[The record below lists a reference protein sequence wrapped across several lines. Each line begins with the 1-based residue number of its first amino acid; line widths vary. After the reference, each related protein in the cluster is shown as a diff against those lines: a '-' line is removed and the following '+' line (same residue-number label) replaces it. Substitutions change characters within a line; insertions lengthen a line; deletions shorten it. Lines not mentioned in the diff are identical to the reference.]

1 MNWYHNLSF
10 RRKLV
15 YPSLLLI
22 FVISLSSV
30 LSLNNVNHLEGEAA
44 LLASEYLPN
53 QDLVLQADKDL
64 VQVQTAERSLLF
76 LQPGS
81 QRFEQQVQLQERN
94 IEQARDRISKISSDN
109 PELNRLKARV
119 LNDFQQW
126 VSLTRQVKQ
135 LKESGS
141 NQATELSFT
150 QANEGFS
157 QLRYMLDDVI
167 EVIERDKD
175 KSLEAVEV
183 AVADTYWALVFAG
196 LVLLFICM
204 FFVFILPQQVTQ
216 SVRSLS
222 SSLQDI
228 SVGDGDLTRRIQV
241 RSQDELGELAQSFN
255 RFLDNLH
262 QIISE
267 VVSSTGQISAS
278 TQELNQASSSA
289 KAGLQQQQ
297 SATETVATATGSMAE
312 TVQLMAQNAA
322 SASNEA
328 KSADSS
334 VDQGHNIVEHA
345 IGIIN
350 ELSQD
355 IGTAE
360 NAISKLADDSQNIGT
375 VLDVIQS
382 IAEQTNLL
390 ALNAAIEAARAG
402 EQGRGF
408 AVVAD
413 EVRSLAAK
421 TQQSTEQIKTMI
433 DNLQAGSRQAVNA
446 ITVSNKKVEQSVEA
460 IGSAET
466 ALQEIAAA
474 VSQINQMNTQ
484 IANAAESQ
492 HNSTEEINFNVQS
505 IATESAK
512 SLDNAEMV
520 ERSSANMASLANKMD
535 KLVGHFKL

>member
-22 FVISLSSV
+22 FVISLSSI

-126 VSLTRQVKQ
+126 VSLTRQVKE

-196 LVLLFICM
+196 LVLLLICM

-228 SVGDGDLTRRIQV
+228 SAGDGDLTRRIQV

-262 QIISE
+262 QIINE

-278 TQELNQASSSA
+278 TLELNQASSSA

-446 ITVSNKKVEQSVEA
+446 ITVSNQKVEQSVEA

-492 HNSTEEINFNVQS
+492 HNSTEEINLNVQS

-512 SLDNAEMV
+512 SLENAEMV

>member
-22 FVISLSSV
+22 FVISISSV

-44 LLASEYLPN
+44 VLASEYLPN

-81 QRFEQQVQLQERN
+81 ERFAQQVQLQERN
-94 IEQARDRISKISSDN
+94 ITQAKDRISKISSAN
-109 PELNRLKARV
+109 PELNRLKSKV
-119 LNDFQQW
+119 LTDFQQW
-126 VSLTRQVKQ
+126 VDLTRQVKQ
-135 LKESGS
+135 LKEFGS
-141 NQATELSFT
+141 SQATELSFS
-150 QANEGFS
+150 QANESFS
-157 QLRYMLDDVI
+157 QLRYILDDVI
-167 EVIERDKD
+167 KVIEQDKD
-175 KSLEAVEV
+175 RSLEAVEV

-196 LVLLFICM
+196 LVLLLICM
-204 FFVFILPQQVTQ
+204 FFVFILPQQVTR

-222 SSLQDI
+222 SSLQEI
-228 SVGDGDLTRRIQV
+228 SAGDGDLSRRIQV
-241 RSQDELGELAQSFN
+241 RSQDELGELASSFN
-255 RFLDNLH
+255 AFLDNLH
-262 QIISE
+262 KIISE
-267 VVSSTGQISAS
+267 VVNSTGQISAS
-278 TQELNQASSSA
+278 TQELNRVCHSA
-289 KAGLQQQQ
+289 KSGLQQQQ
-297 SATETVATATGSMAE
+297 AATETVACATGSMAD

-322 SASNEA
+322 SASKEA
-328 KSADSS
+328 KSADDS
-334 VDQGHNIVEHA
+334 VNQGHNIVEHA
-345 IGIIN
+345 IGIIT

-360 NAISKLADDSQNIGT
+360 HAISKLADDSQNIGT

-402 EQGRGF
+402 DQGRGF

-433 DNLQAGSRQAVNA
+433 DNLQAGSQQAVNA
-446 ITVSNKKVEQSVEA
+446 ITVSNQKVEKSVEA
-460 IGSAET
+460 ISSAET
-466 ALQEIAAA
+466 ALQEIAGA

-484 IANAAESQ
+484 IATAAESQ
-492 HNSTEEINFNVQS
+492 HNSTEQINLNVQS
-505 IATESAK
+505 IATESSK
-512 SLDNAEMV
+512 SLENAEMV
-520 ERSSANMASLANKMD
+520 EHSSADMAKLANKMD